1 MLAPEFR
8 RVLFNQRR
16 SLVILWVLFF
26 ALLAV
31 FISFR
36 ASLLQHLPPARQNY
50 PYAGLIRILIWAVAC
65 LTAAFL
71 LWSKQ
76 RFYGVEAIFQ
86 GSKVPGRPKALLGES
101 PLEKGA
107 ARVVAYY
114 RARMMAAYLLA
125 DSIGI
130 YGLLLAL
137 VRNYFWDQRLLSALS
152 AILLILFYP
161 SRDFFE
167 ELIKKCE
174 MREVET

>member
-1 MLAPEFR
+1 M
-8 RVLFNQRR
+8 
-16 SLVILWVLFF
+16 
-26 ALLAV
+26 
-31 FISFR
+31 
-36 ASLLQHLPPARQNY
+36 
-50 PYAGLIRILIWAVAC
+50 
-65 LTAAFL
+65 
-71 LWSKQ
+71 
-76 RFYGVEAIFQ
+76 
-86 GSKVPGRPKALLGES
+86 PGRPKALRGES

-114 RARMMAAYLLA
+114 RARMTAAYILA

-167 ELIKKCE
+167 QLIKKCE
-174 MREVET
+174 MREAET